1 MGVLAL
7 PNAAMT
13 WILDIS
19 ASPKTPDTPAKPA
32 TAPTSSV
39 VNRHLVTKVITDS
52 FYKVARIVGPYL
64 YAPTATT
71 AETTAEFERLA
82 KSALAARIENERL
95 VDSIVYKLGKGAMA
109 MCTQRKQ
116 PTGAYTF
123 GCKVHTATSYGTTHP
138 KFLIATNLIN
148 FIFSNRIMEMI
159 LGFIGIHDTWDW
171 AQSGIKDNKITVR
184 DVFEGSKAAAAGLK
198 EGDTILSVK
207 LDDGTEIIDA
217 KKILKL
223 MNPCNTYSK
232 EPSLTLTVTRADGS
246 PNAEIKLEGEQTRE
260 FPVDIEYSSNINAY
274 AYPDFLGLFN
284 PLIGR
289 QITVF
294 RVNITTGM
302 LRLCKE
308 VGSKEKEVGSKEAA
322 EKDAKETTE
331 GLIATVL
338 GHEWTHLS
346 QRHLEKNT
354 PRGLLLTTIFT
365 TAWPFFRAL
374 GMIGRLTFSLL
385 AALVSTK
392 MVRSFEREADYGGIF
407 MTRHAGFEGW
417 KKAPELW
424 EAMAIAHP
432 VSRLQRLLSLDGLLA
447 THPGAAERSL
457 NLKAAILEID
467 KGQPLPLEIGG

>member
-1 MGVLAL
+1 MF
-7 PNAAMT
+7 
-13 WILDIS
+13 DINT
-19 ASPKTPDTPAKPA
+19 SPQTPATPEKPA
-32 TAPTSSV
+32 TAATSSV
-39 VNRHLVTKVITDS
+39 VTRVITDS

-82 KSALAARIENERL
+82 KAALAARIENERL

-109 MCTQRKQ
+109 MCTLRKQ
-116 PTGAYTF
+116 STSTYTF

-148 FIFSNRIMEMI
+148 LIFSSRIMEMI

-171 AQSGIKDNKITVR
+171 AQSCIKDNKITVR
-184 DVFEGSKAAAAGLK
+184 DVFEGSSAATAGLK
-198 EGDTILSVK
+198 EGDTIVSVK
-207 LDDGTEIIDA
+207 LDDGTEISDA

-246 PNAEIKLEGEQTRE
+246 PNAEIKLKGEQTRE

-308 VGSKEKEVGSKEAA
+308 VGSKEAA
-322 EKDAKETTE
+322 QKTE